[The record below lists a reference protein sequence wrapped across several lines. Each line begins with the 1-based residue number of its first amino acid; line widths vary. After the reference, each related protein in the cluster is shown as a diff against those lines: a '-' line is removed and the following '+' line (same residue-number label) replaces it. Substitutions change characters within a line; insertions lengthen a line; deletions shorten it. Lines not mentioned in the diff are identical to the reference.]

1 MASGG
6 RTPDACQ
13 TADIHREIRGV
24 MNGQFLLAIDQG
36 TSSSRTVIYDHEAHV
51 VASEQQ
57 EFPQLYPKPGWVEH
71 DPEAIWASVRD
82 VTRGAMQKA
91 GVDASGIA
99 AIGITNQRETT
110 VIWDRESGEP
120 VYNAIVWQDRRTA
133 AYCQAK
139 KNDGLDPTVTAKTG
153 LRLDPYFSGTKV
165 AWILDHVDG
174 VRARAEAGKLAF
186 GTIDSFLLWRLTG
199 GRVHAT
205 DATNASRT
213 LLFNIHT
220 QDWDDELLAM
230 FGVPRA
236 LLPEVRDCAA
246 DFGLAVDECIGGEV
260 PVCGIAGDQQ
270 AALIGQA
277 GFEPGMTKSTYGTGC
292 FVVANTGGE
301 ALNSDNHLLTTV
313 GMRIGGEVTFALE
326 GSVFVA
332 GSAMQWLR
340 DELRIIDSAPES
352 EVIASRTGVVD
363 DVYVVPAFAGLGAP
377 YWDPDARGA
386 ILGLTGGSSR
396 DDIVTA
402 TLQSVAFQTV
412 DLIDAMAEDGIRPS
426 VIRVDGGMVAND
438 WFLQF
443 LADVIGAPVE
453 RPVNVES
460 TVLGAAYLAGYQA
473 GIVESLSG
481 IGALWQCDARFEP
494 AMEAARREQLLGGW
508 RDAIGRV
515 RSDR

>member
-1 MASGG
+1 MKGK
-6 RTPDACQ
+6 
-13 TADIHREIRGV
+13 
-24 MNGQFLLAIDQG
+24 FLLAIDQG
-36 TSSSRTVIYDHEAHV
+36 TSSSRTVIYDHAARV

-57 EFPQLYPKPGWVEH
+57 EFPQIYPRPGWVEH
-71 DPEAIWASVRD
+71 DPEAIWDSVKN
-82 VTRGAMQKA
+82 VTRGAMQT
-91 GVDASGIA
+91 ASAAAADIS

-110 VIWDRESGEP
+110 VIWERATGRP

-133 AYCQAK
+133 DYCQTK
-139 KNDGLDPTVTAKTG
+139 KADGLETAVAKKTG
-153 LRLDPYFSGTKV
+153 LRLDPYFSGTKI
-165 AWILDHVDG
+165 AWLLDHVDG
-174 VRARAEAGKLAF
+174 VRARAEAGELAF
-186 GTIDSFLLWRLTG
+186 GTIDTFLLWRLTG

-220 QDWDDELLAM
+220 QEWDDELLEV
-230 FGVPRA
+230 FSVPRE

-246 DFGLAVDECIGGEV
+246 DYGVADDDCLAGSI

-292 FVVANTGGE
+292 FVVANTGSE
-301 ALNSDNHLLTTV
+301 ALHSENHLLTTV
-313 GMRIGGEVTFALE
+313 GMRIGGEVTYALE
-326 GSVFVA
+326 GSVFIA

-340 DELRIIDSAPES
+340 DQLRIIDVAPES
-352 EVIASRTGVVD
+352 EAIARRTGIIE

-386 ILGLTGGSSR
+386 ILGLTRGSDR

-402 TLQSVAFQTV
+402 TLQAVAFQTC
-412 DLIDAMAEDGIRPS
+412 DLLNAMSDDGLRPS
-426 VIRVDGGMVAND
+426 VIRVDGGMVANG

-443 LADVIGAPVE
+443 LADMLDIPVE

-473 GIVESLSG
+473 GIVTSLADLG
-481 IGALWQCDARFEP
+481 EFWQCDARFDP
-494 AMEAARREQLLGGW
+494 SMDGAQRERLLDGW
-508 RDAIGRV
+508 QDAVRRV
-515 RSDR
+515 RSDS

>member
-1 MASGG
+1 MK
-6 RTPDACQ
+6 RQ
-13 TADIHREIRGV
+13 Y
-24 MNGQFLLAIDQG
+24 LLAIDQG
-36 TSSSRTVIYDHEAHV
+36 TSSSRAVVYDHAAQV

-57 EFPQLYPKPGWVEH
+57 EFPQIYPRPGWVEH
-71 DPEAIWASVRD
+71 DPEAIWASVD
-82 VTRGAMQKA
+82 AVTRGAMEKA
-91 GVDASGIA
+91 GTDAAGIT

-110 VIWDRESGEP
+110 VIWDRDTGEP

-133 AYCQAK
+133 DYCQAK
-139 KNDGLDPTVTAKTG
+139 KNDGLESMVTARTG

-165 AWILDHVDG
+165 AWILDNVDG

-199 GRVHAT
+199 GKVHAT

-220 QDWDDELLAM
+220 QDWDDDLLAM
-230 FGVPRA
+230 FDVPRT

-246 DFGLAVDECIGGEV
+246 DFGVASAECIGGDV

-292 FVVANTGGE
+292 FVVANTGKE
-301 ALNSDNHLLTTV
+301 ALQSENHLLTTV

-340 DELRIIDSAPES
+340 DELRVIDSAPES
-352 EVIASRTGVVD
+352 EAIAQRTGVVE

-386 ILGLTGGSSR
+386 ILGLTRGSSR

-402 TLQSVAFQTV
+402 TLQSVAFQTC
-412 DLIDAMAEDGIRPS
+412 DLIDAMADDGIRPS

-443 LADVIGAPVE
+443 LADVLDTPVE
-453 RPVNVES
+453 RPENVES

-473 GIVESLSG
+473 GVVRSLSD
-481 IGALWQCDARFEP
+481 IGTLWQCNARFEP
-494 AMEAARREQLLGGW
+494 AMDAARREQLLNGW
-508 RDAIGRV
+508 KDAVRRV
-515 RSDR
+515 RSAS